1 MILVD
6 LNQVMISNL
15 MAQSRG
21 DLSELPS
28 KDAVRHSILN
38 TIRAFNVKFKDEY
51 GTMIMCA
58 DAADPWRRDIFPNY
72 KHQRRKGRVE
82 SQIDWNGLFG
92 IMSEIR
98 EEFINKLPYKVLHVD
113 KTEADDIIATLVAEQ
128 TEDLYLIISGDKDFI
143 QLQHY
148 GNVYQFSPL
157 LKSFMGESADPV
169 VFLRE
174 QIIKGDRSDGV
185 PNILSDDDIFLRDE
199 RQKPINKKRLA
210 EWADTDNIP
219 LGSETRKYFER
230 NKRLIDLSMIPKEI
244 SESIINKYK
253 NYKGNDRSLLL
264 QYFIDNKLKALI
276 ENINDFWKHI
286 YGEIKNGWKKS

>member
-1 MILVD
+1 MILID

-15 MAQSRG
+15 MAQNKG
-21 DLSELPS
+21 NLSELPS

-51 GTMIMCA
+51 GEMVLCA

-82 SQIDWNGLFG
+82 SQIDWDGLFK
-92 IMSEIR
+92 IMSDIR
-98 EEFINKLPYKVLHVD
+98 EEFINKLPFKVLHVD
-113 KTEADDIIATLVAEQ
+113 KCEADDIIGTLCAQQ

-157 LKSFMGESADPV
+157 LKSFIGEQLDAT

-199 RQKPINKKRLA
+199 RQRPINKKRLE
-210 EWADTDNIP
+210 EWSNVDNIP
-219 LGSETRKYFER
+219 LGSETRKYYDR
-230 NKRLIDLSMIPKEI
+230 NKKLIDLSMIPKDI
-244 SESIINKYK
+244 SESIINRYK
-253 NYKGNDRSLLL
+253 NYKVNDRSLLL

-276 ENINDFWKHI
+276 ENINDF
-286 YGEIKNGWKKS
+286 

>member
-15 MAQSRG
+15 MAQSKG
-21 DLSELPS
+21 NLTELPS
-28 KDAVRHSILN
+28 KDTVRHSILN
-38 TIRAFNVKFKDEY
+38 TIRAFNVKFKEEY
-51 GTMIMCA
+51 GEMILCA

-72 KHQRRKGRVE
+72 KHQRRVGRVE
-82 SQIDWNGLFG
+82 SKIDWDGLFK
-92 IMSEIR
+92 IMSDIR

-113 KTEADDIIATLVAEQ
+113 KCEADDIIGTLCAQQ

-157 LKSFMGESADPV
+157 LKSFIGEQLDAT

-199 RQKPINKKRLA
+199 RQKPINKKRLE
-210 EWADTDNIP
+210 EWSNVDNIP
-219 LGSETRKYFER
+219 LGSETRKYYDR
-230 NKRLIDLSMIPKEI
+230 NKKLIDLSMIPQNI
-244 SESIINKYK
+244 TESIINRYK
-253 NYKGNDRSLLL
+253 DYKVNDRSQLL

-276 ENINDFWKHI
+276 ENINDF
-286 YGEIKNGWKKS
+286 

>member
-1 MILVD
+1 MILID

-15 MAQSRG
+15 MAQNRG
-21 DLSELPS
+21 NLTELPS
-28 KDAVRHSILN
+28 EDAVRHSILN

-51 GTMIMCA
+51 GEMVLCS

-82 SQIDWNGLFG
+82 SQIDWDGLFY
-92 IMSEIR
+92 IMSNIR
-98 EEFINKLPYKVLHVD
+98 EEFKFKLPYKVLHID
-113 KTEADDIIATLVAEQ
+113 KAEADDIIATLVAQQ

-157 LKSFMGESADPV
+157 LKSFIGEQLDAT

-199 RQKPINKKRLA
+199 RQRPINKKRLE
-210 EWADTDNIP
+210 EWSNIDNIP
-219 LGSETRKYFER
+219 LGSETRKYYDR
-230 NKRLIDLSMIPKEI
+230 NKRLIDLSMIPENI
-244 SESIINKYK
+244 SQSIINRYK
-253 NYKGNDRSLLL
+253 NYKVNDRSLLL

-276 ENINDFWKHI
+276 ENINDF
-286 YGEIKNGWKKS
+286 

>member
-15 MAQSRG
+15 MAQSKG
-21 DLSELPS
+21 NLTELPS
-28 KDAVRHSILN
+28 KDTVRHSILN
-38 TIRAFNVKFKDEY
+38 TIRAFNVKFKEEY
-51 GTMIMCA
+51 GEMVLCA

-72 KHQRRKGRVE
+72 KHQRRVGRVE
-82 SQIDWNGLFG
+82 SKIDWDGLFK
-92 IMSEIR
+92 IMSDIR

-113 KTEADDIIATLVAEQ
+113 KCEADDIIGTLCAQQ

-157 LKSFMGESADPV
+157 LKSFIGEQLDAT

-199 RQKPINKKRLA
+199 RQKPINKKRLE
-210 EWADTDNIP
+210 EWSNVDNIP
-219 LGSETRKYFER
+219 LGSETRKYYDR
-230 NKRLIDLSMIPKEI
+230 NKKLIDLSMIPQNI
-244 SESIINKYK
+244 TESIINRYK
-253 NYKGNDRSLLL
+253 DYKVNDRSQLL

-276 ENINDFWKHI
+276 ENINDF
-286 YGEIKNGWKKS
+286 

>member
-38 TIRAFNVKFKDEY
+38 TIRAFNVKFREEY
-51 GTMIMCA
+51 GEMILCA

-82 SQIDWNGLFG
+82 SKIDWDGLFK

-98 EEFINKLPYKVLHVD
+98 EEFTTKLPYKVLHVD
-113 KTEADDIIATLVAEQ
+113 KTEADDIIATLVAKQ

-253 NYKGNDRSLLL
+253 NYKDNDRSLLL

-276 ENINDFWKHI
+276 ENINDF
-286 YGEIKNGWKKS
+286 

>member
-1 MILVD
+1 MILID

-15 MAQSRG
+15 MAQNRG
-21 DLSELPS
+21 NLSDLPS

-51 GTMIMCA
+51 GEMVLCA
-58 DAADPWRRDIFPNY
+58 DAAEPWRRDIFPNY

-82 SQIDWNGLFG
+82 SQIDWDGLFG
-92 IMSEIR
+92 IMSDIR
-98 EEFINKLPYKVLHVD
+98 EEFTTKLPYKVLHVD
-113 KTEADDIIATLVAEQ
+113 KTEADDIIATLVAQQ

-157 LKSFMGESADPV
+157 LKSFIGEQLDAT

-199 RQKPINKKRLA
+199 RQRPINKKRLE
-210 EWADTDNIP
+210 EWSNIDNIP
-219 LGSETRKYFER
+219 LGSETRKFYDR
-230 NKRLIDLSMIPKEI
+230 NKRLIDLSMIPENI
-244 SESIINKYK
+244 SQSIINRYK
-253 NYKGNDRSLLL
+253 NYKVNDRSLLL

-276 ENINDFWKHI
+276 ENINDF
-286 YGEIKNGWKKS
+286 

>member
-1 MILVD
+1 
-6 LNQVMISNL
+6 MISNL
-15 MAQSRG
+15 MAQNKG
-21 DLSELPS
+21 NLSELPS

-51 GTMIMCA
+51 GKMVLCS

-82 SQIDWNGLFG
+82 SQIDWEGLFY
-92 IMSEIR
+92 IMSNIR
-98 EEFINKLPYKVLHVD
+98 EEFKFKLPYRVLHID
-113 KTEADDIIATLVAEQ
+113 KAEADDIIATLVKQQ

-157 LKSFMGESADPV
+157 LKSFIGEQLDAT

-199 RQKPINKKRLA
+199 RQRPINKKRLE
-210 EWADTDNIP
+210 EWSNIDNIP
-219 LGSETRKYFER
+219 LGSETRKYYDR
-230 NKRLIDLSMIPKEI
+230 NKRLIDLSMIPENI
-244 SESIINKYK
+244 SQSIINRYN
-253 NYKGNDRSLLL
+253 NYKVNDRSLLL

-276 ENINDFWKHI
+276 ENINDF
-286 YGEIKNGWKKS
+286 

>member
-1 MILVD
+1 MILID

-15 MAQSRG
+15 MAQSKG
-21 DLSELPS
+21 NLTELPS

-38 TIRAFNVKFKDEY
+38 TVRAFNVKFREEF
-51 GTMIMCA
+51 GEMILCA

-82 SQIDWNGLFG
+82 SQIDWDGLFK

-98 EEFINKLPYKVLHVD
+98 EEFLTKLPYKVLHVD
-113 KTEADDIIATLVAEQ
+113 KCEADDIIATLVAQ
-128 TEDLYLIISGDKDFI
+128 RTEDKYLIISGDKDFI

-148 GNVYQFSPL
+148 GDVYQFSPL
-157 LKSFMGESADPV
+157 LKSFIGKQEDAT

-199 RQKPINKKRLA
+199 RQKPINKKRL
-210 EWADTDNIP
+210 EEGSNVDNIP
-219 LGSETRKYFER
+219 LGSETRKYYDR
-230 NKRLIDLSMIPKEI
+230 NKKLIDLSMIPENI
-244 SESIINKYK
+244 SESIINRYK
-253 NYKGNDRSLLL
+253 NYKVNDRSQLL

-276 ENINDFWKHI
+276 ENINDF
-286 YGEIKNGWKKS
+286 

>member
-1 MILVD
+1 V
-6 LNQVMISNL
+6 
-15 MAQSRG
+15 
-21 DLSELPS
+21 
-28 KDAVRHSILN
+28 
-38 TIRAFNVKFKDEY
+38 
-51 GTMIMCA
+51 
-58 DAADPWRRDIFPNY
+58 
-72 KHQRRKGRVE
+72 
-82 SQIDWNGLFG
+82 FG

-98 EEFINKLPYKVLHVD
+98 EELTKNMPYKILHVE
-113 KTEADDIIATLVAEQ
+113 KCEADDIIATLVAMRE
-128 TEDLYLIISGDKDFI
+128 EDKYLIVSGDKDFI

-148 GNVYQFSPL
+148 GDVYQYSPL
-157 LKSFMGESADPV
+157 LKSFMGESADPI

-230 NKRLIDLSMIPKEI
+230 NKKLIDLSMIPEDIKT
-244 SESIINKYK
+244 SIINNYK
-253 NYKGNDRSLLL
+253 NYKDNNRSLLL

-276 ENINDFWKHI
+276 ENINDF
-286 YGEIKNGWKKS
+286 

>member
-1 MILVD
+1 MILID

-15 MAQSRG
+15 MAQSKG
-21 DLSELPS
+21 NLTELPS

-38 TIRAFNVKFKDEY
+38 TVRAFNVKFREEF
-51 GTMIMCA
+51 GEMVLCA

-82 SQIDWNGLFG
+82 SQIDWDGLFK

-113 KTEADDIIATLVAEQ
+113 KCEADDIIATLVAQ
-128 TEDLYLIISGDKDFI
+128 RTEDKYLIISGDKDFI

-148 GNVYQFSPL
+148 GDVYQFSPL
-157 LKSFMGESADPV
+157 LKSFIGEQEDAT

-199 RQKPINKKRLA
+199 RQRPINKKRLE
-210 EWADTDNIP
+210 EWSNVDNIP
-219 LGSETRKYFER
+219 LGSETRKYYDR
-230 NKRLIDLSMIPKEI
+230 NKKLIDLSMIPKDI
-244 SESIINKYK
+244 SESIINRYK
-253 NYKGNDRSLLL
+253 NYKVNDRSQLL

-276 ENINDFWKHI
+276 ENINDF
-286 YGEIKNGWKKS
+286 

>member
-1 MILVD
+1 MILID

-15 MAQSRG
+15 MAQNRG
-21 DLSELPS
+21 NLSELPS

-51 GTMIMCA
+51 GEMVLCA

-72 KHQRRKGRVE
+72 KHQRRVGRVE
-82 SQIDWNGLFG
+82 SQIDWDGLFK
-92 IMSEIR
+92 IMSDIR
-98 EEFINKLPYKVLHVD
+98 EEFTTKLPYKVLHID
-113 KTEADDIIATLVAEQ
+113 KTEADDIIATLVKQQ

-157 LKSFMGESADPV
+157 LKSFIGEQLDAT

-199 RQKPINKKRLA
+199 RQRPINKKRLE
-210 EWADTDNIP
+210 EWSNIDNIP
-219 LGSETRKYFER
+219 LGSETRKYYDR
-230 NKRLIDLSMIPKEI
+230 NKRLIDLSMIPENI
-244 SESIINKYK
+244 SQSIINRYK
-253 NYKGNDRSLLL
+253 NYKVNDRSLLL

-276 ENINDFWKHI
+276 ENINDF
-286 YGEIKNGWKKS
+286 

>member
-1 MILVD
+1 MILID

-15 MAQSRG
+15 MAQNKG
-21 DLSELPS
+21 DLTELPS

-38 TIRAFNVKFKDEY
+38 TIRAFNVKFREEF
-51 GTMIMCA
+51 GEVVLCA

-82 SQIDWNGLFG
+82 SKINWDGLFK

-98 EEFINKLPYKVLHVD
+98 EEFSIKLPYKLMHVE
-113 KTEADDIIATLVAEQ
+113 KCEADDIIATLVAQ
-128 TEDLYLIISGDKDFI
+128 RTEDKYLIISGDKDFI

-148 GNVYQFSPL
+148 GDVYQFSPL
-157 LKSFMGESADPV
+157 LKSFIGENQDA
-169 VFLRE
+169 
-174 QIIKGDRSDGV
+174 IT
-185 PNILSDDDIFLRDE
+185 FLRDE

-210 EWADTDNIP
+210 EWSDTDNIP

-230 NKRLIDLSMIPKEI
+230 NKKLIDLSMIPKEI
-244 SESIINKYK
+244 SESIINRYK
-253 NYKGNDRSLLL
+253 DCKDNDRSLLL

-276 ENINDFWKHI
+276 ENINDF
-286 YGEIKNGWKKS
+286 

>member
-15 MAQSRG
+15 MAQNKG
-21 DLSELPS
+21 NLSELPS

-38 TIRAFNVKFKDEY
+38 TVRAFNVKFREEF
-51 GTMIMCA
+51 GEMVLCA

-72 KHQRRKGRVE
+72 KHQRRVGRVE
-82 SQIDWNGLFG
+82 SQIDWDGLFK
-92 IMSEIR
+92 IMSDIR
-98 EEFINKLPYKVLHVD
+98 EEFINKLPFKVLHID
-113 KTEADDIIATLVAEQ
+113 KCEADDIIGTLCKQ
-128 TEDLYLIISGDKDFI
+128 QEDDIYLIISGDKDFI

-157 LKSFMGESADPV
+157 LKSFIGEQLDAT

-199 RQKPINKKRLA
+199 RQRPINKKRLE
-210 EWADTDNIP
+210 EWSNVDNIP
-219 LGSETRKYFER
+219 LGSETRKYYDR
-230 NKRLIDLSMIPKEI
+230 NKKLIDLSMIPDNI
-244 SESIINKYK
+244 SESIINRYK
-253 NYKGNDRSLLL
+253 NYKVNDRSQLL

-276 ENINDFWKHI
+276 ENINDF
-286 YGEIKNGWKKS
+286 

>member
-15 MAQSRG
+15 MAQNRG
-21 DLSELPS
+21 NLTELPS
-28 KDAVRHSILN
+28 KDVVRHSILN
-38 TIRAFNVKFKDEY
+38 TLRAFNIKFKEEY
-51 GTMIMCA
+51 GEMVLCG
-58 DAADPWRRDIFPNY
+58 DAAEPWRRDIFPNY

-82 SQIDWNGLFG
+82 SQIDWDSLFS
-92 IMSEIR
+92 IMHDIR
-98 EEFINKLPYKVLHVD
+98 EEFVTKLPYRVLHIE
-113 KTEADDIIATLVAEQ
+113 KCEADDIIATLVKQQ

-157 LKSFMGESADPV
+157 LKSFIGEQLDAK

-185 PNILSDDDIFLRDE
+185 PNILSDDNIFLRENE
-199 RQKPINKKRLA
+199 RQKPINKRRLA
-210 EWADTDNIP
+210 EWSNIENIP
-219 LGSETRKYFER
+219 LGSETRKYYDR
-230 NKRLIDLSMIPKEI
+230 NKQLIDLSMIPNNI
-244 SESIINKYK
+244 AESIINRFN
-253 NYKGNDRSLLL
+253 NYKVNDRSLLL

-276 ENINDFWKHI
+276 ENINDF
-286 YGEIKNGWKKS
+286 

>member
-15 MAQSRG
+15 MAQNKG
-21 DLSELPS
+21 NLSELPS

-51 GTMIMCA
+51 GEMVLCS

-82 SQIDWNGLFG
+82 SQIDWDGLFG
-92 IMSEIR
+92 IMSDIR
-98 EEFINKLPYKVLHVD
+98 EEFTTKLPYKVLHID
-113 KTEADDIIATLVAEQ
+113 KTEADDIIASLVKQQ

-157 LKSFMGESADPV
+157 LKSFIGEQLDAT

-199 RQKPINKKRLA
+199 RQRPINKKRLE
-210 EWADTDNIP
+210 EWSNVDNIP
-219 LGSETRKYFER
+219 LGSETRKYYDR
-230 NKRLIDLSMIPKEI
+230 NKKLIDLSMIPDNI
-244 SESIINKYK
+244 SESIINRYK
-253 NYKGNDRSLLL
+253 NYKVNDRSQLL

-276 ENINDFWKHI
+276 ENINDF
-286 YGEIKNGWKKS
+286 

>member
-51 GTMIMCA
+51 GEMILCA

-157 LKSFMGESADPV
+157 LKSFIGESADPV

-230 NKRLIDLSMIPKEI
+230 NKTLIDLSMIPKEI

-276 ENINDFWKHI
+276 ENINDF
-286 YGEIKNGWKKS
+286 

>member
-1 MILVD
+1 MIA
-6 LNQVMISNL
+6 NL

-38 TIRAFNVKFKDEY
+38 TIRAFNVKFREEF
-51 GTMIMCA
+51 GQVILCA

-82 SQIDWNGLFG
+82 SKIDWNGLFQ

-98 EEFINKLPYKVLHVD
+98 EEFSTKLPYKLMHVE
-113 KTEADDIIATLVAEQ
+113 KCEADDIIATLVAQ
-128 TEDLYLIISGDKDFI
+128 RTEDKYLIISGDKDFI

-148 GNVYQFSPL
+148 GDVYQFSPL
-157 LKSFMGESADPV
+157 LKSFIGENQDATT
-169 VFLRE
+169 FLRE
-174 QIIKGDRSDGV
+174 QIIRGDRSDGV
-185 PNILSDDDIFLRDE
+185 PNILSDDGIFLRDE
-199 RQKPINKKRLA
+199 RQRPINKKRLA
-210 EWADTDNIP
+210 EWSNIDNIP
-219 LGSETRKYFER
+219 LGSETRKYYDR

-244 SESIINKYK
+244 SESIINRYK
-253 NYKGNDRSLLL
+253 DCKDNDRSLLL

-276 ENINDFWKHI
+276 ENINDF
-286 YGEIKNGWKKS
+286 

>member
-1 MILVD
+1 MILID

-15 MAQSRG
+15 MAQNRG
-21 DLSELPS
+21 NLSELPS
-28 KDAVRHSILN
+28 KDTVRHSILN
-38 TIRAFNVKFKDEY
+38 TIRAFNVKFKEEY
-51 GTMIMCA
+51 GEMVLCA

-72 KHQRRKGRVE
+72 KHQRRVGRVE
-82 SQIDWNGLFG
+82 SQIDWDGLFK

-98 EEFINKLPYKVLHVD
+98 EEFVTKLPYKVLHIE
-113 KTEADDIIATLVAEQ
+113 KCEAADIIATLVKQQ

-157 LKSFMGESADPV
+157 LKSFIGENESAE

-185 PNILSDDDIFLRDE
+185 PNILSDDEIFLRDE
-199 RQKPINKKRLA
+199 RQKPINKKRLE
-210 EWADTDNIP
+210 EWSNIENIP
-219 LGSETRKYFER
+219 LGSETRKYYER
-230 NKRLIDLSMIPKEI
+230 NKRLIDLSMIPENI
-244 SESIINKYK
+244 SESIINRYK
-253 NYKGNDRSLLL
+253 DYKVNDRSLLL

-276 ENINDFWKHI
+276 ENINDF
-286 YGEIKNGWKKS
+286 